1 MENPT
6 NDSIELAVAFLKES
20 GQRLS
25 DVSPKGMTG
34 LSILNQI
41 LSAVIVTTHLQLI
54 PIVGILQISH
64 DRIAEITSS
73 NYKLSS
79 CIDVILLCIFRP
91 SLQIMIC
98 VMC

>member
-79 CIDVILLCIFRP
+79 CIDVILLCIFRL